1 MRATLQLHVPTA
13 ADAASFP
20 AGWPGQSSTILRS
33 FGWTP
38 VIDKSSTNLQNGSG
52 GWRKYLKF
60 PISSIILVPKFGFQT
75 WKCREKPHE
84 KTIHWSIIVVH
95 PFLGRGFAW
104 LRMASRLRPATGPNL
119 CSRWEIFGNRWNIY
133 GKSVENLWETCGH
146 LWKPMDPMVFLWK
159 SMVKS

>member
-1 MRATLQLHVPTA
+1 MSRYETWMLLRDWFTALETLDICTA
-13 ADAASFP
+13 S
-20 AGWPGQSSTILRS
+20 
-33 FGWTP
+33 
-38 VIDKSSTNLQNGSG
+38 
-52 GWRKYLKF
+52 
-60 PISSIILVPKFGFQT
+60 
-75 WKCREKPHE
+75 H
-84 KTIHWSIIVVH
+84 
-95 PFLGRGFAW
+95 GFAW